1 MTVGLA
7 TNLLRSHTRLDRV
20 SRVSVSEYFCFCEAR
35 TSLEPEVYGS
45 PIGVGDDGATW
56 DGDGGAAWVEDG
68 ISSLLS
74 HTRLDRVSRVSVS
87 EYFCFCEARTS
98 LEPEVYGSPIGVGD
112 DGASWV
118 GNDGGAWVED
128 GINSLLS
135 HTRLDRVSRVSVSEC
150 LCFCGALR
158 IAMLA
163 RNDRVIGPRWFYMLF
178 NIRV

>member
-20 SRVSVSEYFCFCEAR
+20 SRVSVSEYFWFCEAR

>member
-7 TNLLRSHTRLDRV
+7 TNLLLSHTRLDRV
-20 SRVSVSEYFCFCEAR
+20 SRVSVSEYFWFCEAR

-68 ISSLLS
+68 
-74 HTRLDRVSRVSVS
+74 
-87 EYFCFCEARTS
+87 
-98 LEPEVYGSPIGVGD
+98 
-112 DGASWV
+112 GA
-118 GNDGGAWVED
+118 AWVED

-135 HTRLDRVSRVSVSEC
+135 QTRLDRVSRVSVSEC

-178 NIRV
+178 NVRV